1 MGKALLLKTIEGCRG
16 RFEVITLEVFSNN
29 LAAKKLYEKVGFKTY
44 GVLPGGV
51 KRGGN
56 SVTAVI
62 RFCLDYRAIFKGK
75 SHNCCL

>member
-1 MGKALLLKTIEGCRG
+1 MYVNRNYRGKGVGKALLLKTIEGCRG

-29 LAAKKLYEKVGFKTY
+29 LATKKLYEKVGFKTY

-56 SVTAVI
+56 SVNLELMFL
-62 RFCLDYRAIFKGK
+62 RLER
-75 SHNCCL
+75 